1 MSNPMKQPPQQTP
14 DPPESNNVQ
23 LSAEDHT
30 ELPPSLPP
38 SLTHT
43 LTPSVFACQSKGRR
57 RSLLMMQQKI
67 DAFEMD
73 TGTTDSHN
81 RQQTSTPLDSG
92 FDAQS
97 SLLAQPNSA
106 ISRSLFVARVLTYM
120 PVGDNRLPLSSR
132 ICRPPA
138 SPRPRLQ
145 IHLPITLQ
153 FCYHHH
159 SQ

>member
-1 MSNPMKQPPQQTP
+1 
-14 DPPESNNVQ
+14 
-23 LSAEDHT
+23 
-30 ELPPSLPP
+30 
-38 SLTHT
+38 
-43 LTPSVFACQSKGRR
+43 
-57 RSLLMMQQKI
+57 MMQQKI

-132 ICRPPA
+132 ICRPPPPPDLV
-138 SPRPRLQ
+138 SKSICR
-145 IHLPITLQ
+145 
-153 FCYHHH
+153 
-159 SQ
+159 